1 MKKKNLLLIV
11 IVLMAFSIQTY
22 RTCTQTLKREVFMN
36 ETMSEVKVSN
46 SIHEIIV
53 AKSEE
58 TLEEELENISK
69 MNEKAIKDSKQEV
82 NNQTLETVSSEIKK
96 LESSTTVTTTTP
108 IIEAPINRELENV
121 RNDSRTLGTFGRLYL
136 PSVNLNVALYQT
148 EIETGTEAQKI
159 VDNRDSA
166 AYFSVASHQIIA
178 DHSHQGFHKIADIS
192 IGEKA
197 YIKKND
203 SSITTYQLI
212 QKFEGMNQ
220 GSDLTDLNGK
230 SVFDEK
236 ENLIMYTCYKI
247 NEYENHVM
255 ITIWSLESNS

>member
-1 MKKKNLLLIV
+1 MKKKNVLIIM
-11 IVLMAFSIQTY
+11 IVLMVFSIQTY
-22 RTCTQTLKREVFMN
+22 RTFMHILKKEVFMN
-36 ETMSEVKVSN
+36 ETVSDVRVSN
-46 SIHEIIV
+46 PMNEIIV
-53 AKSEE
+53 AKVEDEGQEKEPENTPNKDEKNQKAINQNVSS
-58 TLEEELENISK
+58 EELETIP
-69 MNEKAIKDSKQEV
+69 
-82 NNQTLETVSSEIKK
+82 SEIKK
-96 LESSTTVTTTTP
+96 SEGSTTTVIETP
-108 IIEAPINRELENV
+108 TISELETV
-121 RNDSRTLGTFGRLYL
+121 RNDNHLLGTFGRLYL

-148 EIETGTEAQKI
+148 EISIGSEAQKI

-166 AYFSVASHQIIA
+166 AYFSVYAHQVIA
-178 DHSHQGFHKIADIS
+178 DHSHQGFHRIADIP
-192 IGEKA
+192 IGERA

-203 SSITTYQLI
+203 SQIVTYKLT

-255 ITIWSLESNS
+255 ITIWNLESNS

>member
-1 MKKKNLLLIV
+1 
-11 IVLMAFSIQTY
+11 
-22 RTCTQTLKREVFMN
+22 MN

-58 TLEEELENISK
+58 TPEEKLENTSK
-69 MNEKAIKDSKQEV
+69 MDEKTLKNSIQEV
-82 NNQTLETVSSEIKK
+82 NNQTVEKVSSEIKK

-108 IIEAPINRELENV
+108 IIEAPINKELESV
-121 RNDSRTLGTFGRLYL
+121 RNDSRVLGTFGRLYL

-148 EIETGTEAQKI
+148 EISTGGEAQKI

-166 AYFSVASHQIIA
+166 AYFSIASHQIIA
-178 DHSHQGFHKIADIS
+178 DHSHQGFHKIANIP

-197 YIKKND
+197 YIKKTD
-203 SSITTYQLI
+203 SQIVTYQLI

-220 GSDLTDLNGK
+220 ESDLTDLNGK